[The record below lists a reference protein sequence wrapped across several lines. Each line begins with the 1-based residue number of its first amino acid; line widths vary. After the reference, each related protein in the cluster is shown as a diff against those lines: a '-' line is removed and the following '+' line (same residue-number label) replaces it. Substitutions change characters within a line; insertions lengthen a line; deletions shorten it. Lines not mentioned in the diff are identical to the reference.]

1 MNDNDMS
8 NIINQLNN
16 MMQNNEFPD
25 NIKEAIGKFSASSY
39 NSSSASQSATN
50 TSNTTDSPDIDINTI
65 LKMKKIIDSMNANR
79 DDPRSN
85 LLKSLKPYLK
95 ESRQKKVDQYVQLF
109 GLSKAFEMFGSM
121 GGEDKHDI

>member
-1 MNDNDMS
+1 MNDNDMN
-8 NIINQLNN
+8 NIIKQLNN

-25 NIKEAIGKFSASSY
+25 NIKEAIGNFSASSN
-39 NSSSASQSATN
+39 NSGSANQSATN
-50 TSNTTDSPDIDINTI
+50 NNDNIGSPDIDINTL
-65 LKMKKIIDSMNANR
+65 LKMKKIIDSVNANK

-109 GLSKAFEMFGSM
+109 GLSKAFEIFGSM
-121 GGEDKHDI
+121 GGESKHDI